1 MNSLF
6 KLTSALLL
14 GASAFAAHAATQSV
28 TVQYTLTVP
37 TACTLAKAGTKV
49 AKSLPANGTPVNET
63 FSVTCNTDYT
73 ISANTKY
80 PAGGVNTSYLRYT
93 GPQGTTL
100 ITYPI
105 TLSSPL
111 RNVPVNNAAG
121 TKVTAGL
128 SAAPEIYTLT
138 ASAPA
143 LTLSSLLAAD
153 YTDEVTIEIA
163 Y

>member
-1 MNSLF
+1 MKLLF

-14 GASAFAAHAATQSV
+14 GTSAFAAHAATQSV

-37 TACTLAKAGTKV
+37 TACTLSKAGTTV
-49 AKSLPANGTPVNET
+49 AKSLPVDGTPVNET
-63 FSVTCNTDYT
+63 FSVTCNADYT
-73 ISANTKY
+73 ISAQTKN
-80 PAGGVNTSYLRYT
+80 ASGSVNQSWLRYA
-93 GPQGTTL
+93 GPKGTSL
-100 ITYPI
+100 ISYPI

-128 SAAPEIYTLT
+128 SATPEIYTLT

-143 LTLSSLLAAD
+143 FSLSSLLAAD
-153 YTDEVTIEIA
+153 YTDEVTIEIS

>member
-37 TACTLAKAGTKV
+37 TACTLSKAGTKV
-49 AKSLPANGTPVNET
+49 AKSLPVDGTSVNET
-63 FSVTCNTDYT
+63 FSVMCNTDYT
-73 ISANTKY
+73 ISAQTKN
-80 PAGGVNTSYLRYT
+80 PNGSVNQSFLRYA
-93 GPQGTTL
+93 GPKGTTL

-128 SAAPEIYTLT
+128 SATPEIYTLT

-143 LTLSSLLAAD
+143 FPLSSLLATD
-153 YTDEVTIEIA
+153 YTDEVTIEIS

>member
-14 GASAFAAHAATQSV
+14 GTSAFAAHAATQSV
-28 TVQYTLTVP
+28 TVQYTLTIP
-37 TACTLAKAGTKV
+37 TACTLAKAGTTV
-49 AKSLPANGTPVNET
+49 TKSLPVDKTPVSET
-63 FSVTCNTDYT
+63 FSVTCNADYT
-73 ISANTKY
+73 ISAKTKN
-80 PAGGVNTSYLRYT
+80 PNGAVNQSYLRYA
-93 GPQGTTL
+93 GPQGGSY
-100 ITYPI
+100 ISYPI

-111 RNVPVNNAAG
+111 RQVPVNNATG

-128 SAAPEIYTLT
+128 TATPEIYTLT
-138 ASAPA
+138 ASAPTF
-143 LTLSSLLAAD
+143 LLSNFLAAD

>member
-1 MNSLF
+1 MKLLF

-14 GASAFAAHAATQSV
+14 GTSAFAAHAATQSV

-37 TACTLAKAGTKV
+37 TACTLSKAGTTV
-49 AKSLPANGTPVNET
+49 AKSLPVDGTPVNET
-63 FSVTCNTDYT
+63 FSVMCNADYT
-73 ISANTKY
+73 ISAKTKNASGSVNQSWLHY
-80 PAGGVNTSYLRYT
+80 AG
-93 GPQGTTL
+93 PKGTTH
-100 ITYPI
+100 IAYPI

-128 SAAPEIYTLT
+128 SATPEIYTLT
-138 ASAPA
+138 ASAP
-143 LTLSSLLAAD
+143 TFSLSSLLATD
-153 YTDEVTIEIA
+153 YTDEVTIEIS

>member
-49 AKSLPANGTPVNET
+49 AKSLPVDGTPVNET
-63 FSVTCNTDYT
+63 FSVMCNTDYT
-73 ISANTKY
+73 ISANTKN
-80 PAGGVNTSYLRYT
+80 ASGGVNSSSLHYTS
-93 GPQGTTL
+93 PQGS
-100 ITYPI
+100 IFIQYPI
-105 TLSSPL
+105 NLSSPL

-128 SAAPEIYTLT
+128 SATPEIYTLT

>member
-1 MNSLF
+1 MHSLF

-37 TACTLAKAGTKV
+37 TACTLAKAGTTI
-49 AKSLPANGTPVNET
+49 AKSLPVDNTPVNET
-63 FSVTCNTDYT
+63 FSVTCNADYT
-73 ISANTKY
+73 ISAKTKN
-80 PAGGVNTSYLRYT
+80 ASGTVNTSYLRYA
-93 GPQGTTL
+93 GPQGSTFL
-100 ITYPI
+100 VYPI

-128 SAAPEIYTLT
+128 SATPETYTLT
-138 ASAPA
+138 ASAPVFP
-143 LTLSSLLAAD
+143 LSSLLAAD